1 MPLALK
7 SRPRIKKNNREKI
20 EAAQDPAGMKSKQK
34 FADLSTAKR
43 ETGIEEWYARGGEY
57 CYEWIAEHY
66 RTHSGS
72 KLTWEKPFFKDT
84 LIAIGNPWIQ
94 DLWIEKSAQV
104 GWSEL
109 AIALLAFML
118 GRVRIPC
125 GYGVEQESKL
135 TDMVGPRV
143 QPAFDMT
150 APIQAIKLK
159 YHELL
164 GRKDIDT
171 KQRQITVGGVVVTF
185 FSVGGIQ
192 KKATGATGS
201 ERQATSGASSFTAF
215 AVIGDEVELWSAKAI
230 GVAKKRQEGCTMPT
244 RPFRAGSTPGHVGGI
259 VDRQM
264 KSAKYLFEWQICCPK
279 CKISQSLTPFGS
291 LLKSELV
298 VNEDGSTEQS
308 YLNKM
313 GKPVSWHYSCK
324 DTDEQAKKIKTAFI
338 GCKECGAKISRRS
351 IESGRFVC
359 VNTGVDLREFNQ
371 SLVARQEAVDGTVGL
386 RMPKLAIPNFNPAE
400 RIEILLTTENI
411 ADELQQGLGV
421 AVSIGGG
428 KISLEK
434 LLDCR
439 YKQPPIAQTEYE
451 RFKVIGCDQ
460 GKSGHNVV
468 LQEWWLPIR
477 GKDEEVRWSEAFV
490 ETLEYQKMTGGFS
503 ALARYARKHGVRLIG
518 IDGEPEISLAG
529 SFARKNP
536 PKVRKRQEFSVFL
549 FDQVSLGGGQTIKR
563 MNQDIQGVQTPI
575 YRLHR
580 TAGLDAVRSRIYRD
594 KHRFQPDWQ
603 YDPKDSEGIF
613 YQFLTSERL
622 PNGRW
627 HCDDN
632 MPDHYLHAANFAEMC
647 VLADLLE
654 PREPGL
660 CMASYD
666 RAGRNV
672 QMRGNTIDDYE
683 D

>member
-1 MPLALK
+1 
-7 SRPRIKKNNREKI
+7 
-20 EAAQDPAGMKSKQK
+20 MKSKQK
-34 FADLSTAKR
+34 FADLSSSER
-43 ETGIEEWYARGGEY
+43 ESGIEEWYRRGGEY

-66 RTHSGS
+66 RTHSGG
-72 KLTWEKPFFKDT
+72 KLTWEKPFFKDAT
-84 LIAIGNPWIQ
+84 IAIGNPWIE

-150 APIQAIKLK
+150 GPIQEIKLR

-192 KKATGATGS
+192 KKAAGATGS

-215 AVIGDEVELWSAKAI
+215 AIIGDEVELWSAKAI

-264 KSAKYLFEWQICCPK
+264 KSAKYLFEWQVVCPK
-279 CKISQSLTPFGS
+279 CKIPQSLSPFGS
-291 LLKSELV
+291 LLKSVLV
-298 VNEDGSTEQS
+298 TNEDGSTEQS
-308 YLNKM
+308 YLDKM
-313 GKPVSWHYSCK
+313 GKPVSWHHTAK
-324 DTDEQAKKIKTAFI
+324 LEDTQVQRIKTAFV
-338 GCKECGAKISRRS
+338 GCKSCGAKLTDKS
-351 IESGRFVC
+351 IQSGKFVC
-359 VNTGVDLREFNQ
+359 TNTGIELSEFNR
-371 SLVARQEAVDGTVGL
+371 SLVAAQKPADGSVGL
-386 RMPKLAIPNFNPAE
+386 RMPKLAIPNFNPAQ
-400 RIEILLTTENI
+400 RLEILMTTENI

-439 YKQPPIAQTEYE
+439 TKLPPVAATEYE
-451 RFKVIGCDQ
+451 RFKVLGCDQ

-477 GKDEEVRWSEAFV
+477 GKDDEARWHEAFV
-490 ETLEYQKMTGGFS
+490 ETLEYQKMAGGFP
-503 ALARYARKHGVRLIG
+503 ALARYARKHNVRLIG

-529 SFARKNP
+529 TFARKHP
-536 PKVRKRQEFSVFL
+536 PKVRKRKEFSVFL
-549 FDQVSLGGGQTIKR
+549 FDQVSLSGGQTIKR

-594 KHRFQPDWQ
+594 KHRFQPEWQ
-603 YDPKDSEGIF
+603 YDPKDSNGIF

-632 MPDHYLHAANFAEMC
+632 LPDHYLHATNFAEMC

-654 PREPGL
+654 PKLPGL
-660 CMASYD
+660 CVASYD
-666 RAGRNV
+666 RTGLNV
-672 QMRGNTIDDYE
+672 RERENTIDDYDGE

>member
-1 MPLALK
+1 MPEKTTVRLK
-7 SRPRIKKNNREKI
+7 RHNREKND
-20 EAAQDPAGMKSKQK
+20 ASADPTQMRSKRK
-34 FADLSTAKR
+34 FANLSVTER
-43 ETGIEEWYARGGEY
+43 ESGIREWYASGGEY
-57 CYEWIAEHY
+57 CYEWIKEHY
-66 RTHSGS
+66 RTHSGTP
-72 KLTWEKPFFKDT
+72 LTWEKPFFKDT
-84 LIAIGNPWIQ
+84 LITIGNPWIS

-150 APIQAIKLK
+150 APIQEIKLR

-185 FSVGGIQ
+185 FSVGQIQ
-192 KKATGATGS
+192 KKAGATGA

-215 AVIGDEVELWSAKAI
+215 AIIGDEVELWSAKAI
-230 GVAKKRQEGCTMPT
+230 GVAKKRQEGCTMAT

-264 KSAKYLFEWQICCPK
+264 KSAKYLFEWQVICPK
-279 CKISQSLTPFGS
+279 CKIPQSLTPFGS
-291 LLKSELV
+291 LLKSVVIEL
-298 VNEDGSTEQS
+298 EDGSTEQS
-308 YLNKM
+308 YLDKM
-313 GKPVSWHYSCK
+313 GKPVAWHHTAKLDDSI
-324 DTDEQAKKIKTAFI
+324 EQKIKTAFI
-338 GCKECGAKISRRS
+338 GCKECGAKLTARS
-351 IESGRFVC
+351 IQTGKFVC
-359 VNTGVDLREFNQ
+359 ANTGIDLVSFNHA
-371 SLVARQEAVDGTVGL
+371 LVASQRPADGSVGL
-386 RMPKLAIPNFNPAE
+386 RMPKLAIPNFDAAE
-400 RIEILLTTENI
+400 RLGILTTTENI
-411 ADELQQGLGV
+411 TDELQQGLGI

-439 YKQPPIAQTEYE
+439 NRIAPITEADYDI
-451 RFKVIGCDQ
+451 FTVIGCDQ
-460 GKSGHNVV
+460 GKAGHNVIV
-468 LQEWWLPIR
+468 QRWYLPIR
-477 GKDEEVRWSEAFV
+477 GKDEEERWAQAFV
-490 ETLEYQKMTGGFS
+490 ETLEYAKIGGGFP
-503 ALARYARKHGVRLIG
+503 ALARLARKHNVRLIG
-518 IDGEPEISLAG
+518 VDGEPEISAAG
-529 SFARKNP
+529 SFARKHP
-536 PKVRKRQEFSVFL
+536 PGVRKPKQYSVYL
-549 FDQVSLGGGQTIKR
+549 FDQVALGGGQTFKR

-594 KHRFQPDWQ
+594 KHRFQPEWQ
-603 YDPKDSEGIF
+603 YDPKDTDSIF

-654 PREPGL
+654 PRLPPL

-666 RAGRNV
+666 RSGLSI
-672 QMRGNTIDDYE
+672 QIRGNRIEDYE